1 MNIKVYAQDGK
12 SMGEEKFSD
21 KIFSV
26 PKNNTLVYLALK
38 KYLSAQRQGTH
49 STLTRAEVSGGGKKP
64 WKQKGTGRARA
75 GSIRSPLW
83 RHGGVIFGPKPRD
96 YDIQLPKKADKK
108 AVKILLSDKMSQ
120 GKVIILDSIKIDKP
134 KTKEMLK
141 LLAALKMDGQKTLFV
156 LSPYDKKV
164 ALAARNIKTL
174 SVKESVNAYD
184 LLHAEN
190 VILSRPA
197 AKRFEEVL

>member
-1 MNIKVYAQDGK
+1 MKIAVFSQDGK
-12 SMGEEKFSD
+12 NLGEENFSD
-21 KIFSV
+21 SVFSV
-26 PKNNTLVYLALK
+26 PKNETLVYLAIK
-38 KYLSAQRQGTH
+38 KYLNAQRQGTH

-96 YDIQLPKKADKK
+96 HDIQLPKKADKK

-134 KTKEMLK
+134 KTKDMINILK
-141 LLAALKMDGQKTLFV
+141 ALKVEGQKTLFV

-164 ALAARNIKTL
+164 VLAARNIKAL

>member
-1 MNIKVYAQDGK
+1 MNIKVFSQEGK
-12 SMGEEKFSD
+12 PMGEENFND
-21 KIFSV
+21 KIFAI

-83 RHGGVIFGPKPRD
+83 RHGGVINGPKPRD
-96 YDIQLPKKADKK
+96 YAIELPKKADKK
-108 AVKILLSDKMSQ
+108 AVKILLTDKLSQ
-120 GKVIILDSIKIDKP
+120 GKLFILDSIKIEKP
-134 KTKEMLK
+134 KTKDMIKMLK
-141 LLAALKMDGQKTLFV
+141 ALKLESVKTLFV
-156 LSPYDKKV
+156 LNPYDKKV
-164 ALAARNIKTL
+164 ALAARNIKML
-174 SVKESVNAYD
+174 AVKESINAYD
-184 LLHAEN
+184 LLYAEQ
-190 VILSRPA
+190 VILTRAA